1 MNHSKLK
8 ILSYVTALRP
18 YQWVKNLLLFFPAV
32 VSIQPFS
39 TDMFKTLCISFIA
52 FCLVASSGYLFNDLL
67 DLEVDRNHPDKK
79 TRPLAAGQISVFYSK
94 VLIFVLTVIAFL
106 IAFLFV
112 NIKFFLIL
120 SVYFLLTAI
129 YSLFLKRKMI
139 VDILTLAILYTA
151 RIIAGGFAVDLQ
163 LSVWLLAFSM
173 FVFLSLAAVK
183 RLAELVENAS
193 IGQKNSVGR
202 SYEVTDIAIIEGVSL
217 VSGYISVLVV
227 VLHIFTEATQEYYS
241 RPEILLGVCP
251 IIVYWITRM
260 ILLAHRG
267 QMHHDPIL
275 FSLRDNPSRLSAVLV
290 ILITIVAKV
299 S

>member
-32 VSIQPFS
+32 VSVQPFS

-193 IGQKNSVGR
+193 IGLKYSLGR
-202 SYEVTDIAIIEGVSL
+202 SYEVNDITIIEGISL

-227 VLHIFTEATQEYYS
+227 IFHIFTEATQEYYS
-241 RPEILLGVCP
+241 QPEILLGACP

-275 FSLRDNPSRLSAVLV
+275 FSLRDSPSRLSAVL
-290 ILITIVAKV
+290 IIIIAIVAKL